1 MTTLDKISQLEIRD
15 YGHDDCVE
23 EIMFYISLIIKVA
36 NPKDSKH
43 EKEIE
48 GAILNLLEKCHYDGE
63 LTEHEIEQGYHTRKV
78 RKKVELL
85 KLNDIIEEHRG
96 ITKKLEKIQTN
107 WIKNTDSI
115 LDQ

>member
-1 MTTLDKISQLEIRD
+1 MKLIDNISQLEIRE

-23 EIMFYISLIIKVA
+23 EIMLYINAIIKTA

-48 GAILNLLEKCHYDGE
+48 EAILNLLEKCHYDGE
-63 LTEHEIEQGYHTRKV
+63 LTEPEIEKGYHTRDIK
-78 RKKVELL
+78 RGVELEN
-85 KLNDIIEEHRG
+85 LNDIIEVHKE

-107 WIKNTDSI
+107 WITK
-115 LDQ
+115 